1 LTNLFVVTIIIV
13 TMTKKQKYTLIYAPI
28 TKSHLEAIDQKYFT
42 LIRTSI
48 ENYLQYDPDIE
59 TRNRKPLKRQVTFE
73 AEWELRFGPDNRF
86 RVFYDIEMGSHNIH
100 ILAIGE
106 KERDHLIIGR
116 KEIKS

>member
-1 LTNLFVVTIIIV
+1 
-13 TMTKKQKYTLIYAPI
+13 MTKKQKYTLIYAPI
-28 TKSHLEAIDQKYFT
+28 TKLHLEVINRKFYS
-42 LIRTSI
+42 LLRTSI

-86 RVFYDIEMGSHNIH
+86 RVFYDIDMGSREIH

-106 KERDHLIIGR
+106 KVRDRLIIGR
-116 KEIKS
+116 KEIKL